1 MSLKHISLF
10 TISLFVLMGCRPSKS
25 IGVLDENIRPKPA
38 MMILKQNEKSWQ
50 EYKQLGMKIEGY
62 TLNKEDN
69 VDFKA
74 NIRINRDSA
83 IWMSISPALGIE
95 IARVLVLNDS
105 LKVLSK
111 IPDNKFAYISD
122 IAALEEF
129 LHFDLDLEDLE
140 NLLAGRPLGI
150 DRVGGKFKSEVEDN
164 QYLIATRYKRRIKKS
179 MAIIQHNNDTLET
192 DLDKNKNRDKRRQ
205 QRLEEDGLILSKYWF
220 DPLFFT
226 LNRCVFQDLMNNRE
240 IEIKYKTWHFEESTE
255 STPPYPEIVEVTV
268 KDNDKQFVFGWS
280 VNKWVTDRT
289 FEYPF
294 EVPEGYEVKKKL

>member
-1 MSLKHISLF
+1 MSLKHISIF
-10 TISLFVLMGCRPSKS
+10 TVSLIVLIGCRPSKS
-25 IGVLDENIRPKPA
+25 IGVLNENIRPKPA
-38 MMILKQNEKSWQ
+38 MMVLKQNEKSWQ

-69 VDFKA
+69 VEFKA
-74 NIRINRDSA
+74 NVRINRDSA

-105 LKVLSK
+105 LKLLSK

-129 LHFDLDLEDLE
+129 IHFDLDLEDLE

-192 DLDKNKNRDKRRQ
+192 DVDKNKNRDKRRQ
-205 QRLEEDGLILSKYWF
+205 QRLEEEGLILSKYWF
-220 DPLFFT
+220 DPIYFT
-226 LNRCVFQDLMNNRE
+226 LNRCLFQDLMNNRE
-240 IEIKYKTWHFEESTE
+240 IEIKYKTWHWEESADFT
-255 STPPYPEIVEVTV
+255 SPYPEIVEVNV

>member
-1 MSLKHISLF
+1 
-10 TISLFVLMGCRPSKS
+10 MGCRPTKNV
-25 IGVLDENIRPKPA
+25 GVIDENIRPKPA
-38 MMILKQNEKSWQ
+38 MMVLKQNEKSW
-50 EYKQLGMKIEGY
+50 ERYKELGMKIEGY

-69 VDFKA
+69 IDFKA
-74 NIRINRDSA
+74 NIRIQKDSA

-122 IAALEEF
+122 IAALEDF

-150 DRVGGKFKSEVEDN
+150 DRVGGKFKSEIEDN
-164 QYLIATRYKRRIKKS
+164 QYLIATKYKRRIKKS
-179 MAIIQHNNDTLET
+179 MAILQQSNDTLET
-192 DLDKNKNRDKRRQ
+192 DPDKGKNREKRRQ

-220 DPLFFT
+220 DPQFFT
-226 LNRCVFQDLMNNRE
+226 LNRCLFQDLMNNRE
-240 IEIKYKTWHFEESTE
+240 IEIKYKTWHWEESAE
-255 STPPYPEIVEVTV
+255 DKPPYPEMVEVTV
-268 KDNDKQFVFGWS
+268 KDNDKQFVFGWN

-294 EVPEGYEVKKKL
+294 EIPEGYEVKKKL

>member
-1 MSLKHISLF
+1 MSLKFFALTLCSIF
-10 TISLFVLMGCRPSKS
+10 ILMGCQSSKGLS
-25 IGVLDENIRPKPA
+25 AGEENIRPKPA
-38 MMILKQNEKSWQ
+38 MTVLKQNEKSWT
-50 EYKQLGMKIEGY
+50 EYKQLGMKIEGF
-62 TLNKEDN
+62 TKNSEDN
-69 VDFKA
+69 IEFKA
-74 NIRINRDSA
+74 NIRIKKDSA
-83 IWMSISPALGIE
+83 IWMSFSPALGIE
-95 IARVLVLNDS
+95 VARVLILQDS

-122 IAALEEF
+122 IAALEEY

-140 NLLAGRPLGI
+140 NLLSGRPLGI

-164 QYLIATRYKRRIKKS
+164 QFLIATRYKRRIKKS

-220 DPLFFT
+220 DPTYFT
-226 LNRCVFQDLMNNRE
+226 LNRCLFQDLMNNRE
-240 IEIKYKTWHFEESTE
+240 IEIKYKTWHIEETAGIV
-255 STPPYPEIVEVTV
+255 PPYPEVVEVTV

>member
-1 MSLKHISLF
+1 
-10 TISLFVLMGCRPSKS
+10 MGCRPSKS
-25 IGVLDENIRPKPA
+25 IGFLDENIRPKPA

-69 VDFKA
+69 IDFKA
-74 NIRINRDSA
+74 NVRINRDSA

-95 IARVLVLNDS
+95 IARVLILSDS

-111 IPDNKFAYISD
+111 IPDNKFPYISD

-140 NLLAGRPLGI
+140 NLMAGRPLGI

-220 DPLFFT
+220 DPVYFT
-226 LNRCVFQDLMNNRE
+226 LNRCLFQDLMNNRE
-240 IEIKYKTWHFEESTE
+240 IEIKYKTWNIEESE
-255 STPPYPEIVEVTV
+255 STIAPYPEVVEVTV